1 MVYMARPIFGNF
13 NLKSLMLFCTW
24 GYKRWKFF
32 SHLLGCFLKL
42 ESGWGKV
49 ASKLWRCC
57 SSARGWRKRGW
68 SWKTLDFAG
77 FCQVDQ
83 RRDPIW
89 SIIGIGAAMYC
100 ISLCRFSASSSWFSL
115 FPSLFHFEASFVCAS
130 FCISFSGFLPF
141 FWFFL
146 QASKKSTFM
155 KAEVKQGRGLIWV
168 MKDVVLYKLA
178 TCCSC
183 PAADGWDVG
192 LLQGPVVLTHER
204 WCRKCHGHTGEPRT
218 GSMVWHGLHEL
229 IESMLCSLQMS
240 KR

>member
-1 MVYMARPIFGNF
+1 MPRCIAFLFVVFLPLLPGFLF
-13 NLKSLMLFCTW
+13 FHLSSSLK
-24 GYKRWKFF
+24 
-32 SHLLGCFLKL
+32 HLLFVPLFAFL
-42 ESGWGKV
+42 
-49 ASKLWRCC
+49 
-57 SSARGWRKRGW
+57 
-68 SWKTLDFAG
+68 
-77 FCQVDQ
+77 
-83 RRDPIW
+83 
-89 SIIGIGAAMYC
+89 
-100 ISLCRFSASSSWFSL
+100 
-115 FPSLFHFEASFVCAS
+115 
-130 FCISFSGFLPF
+130 FLVSCPF
-141 FWFFL
+141 FYFFL

-204 WCRKCHGHTGEPRT
+204 WCRKCHGHTREPRT